1 MIIMMFLHPLFI
13 SLGSVNFKEIKQL
26 ETVYNVWD
34 EFDWRNIWIIYITGS
49 DSSNLL
55 TNCYTSTA
63 AKSASYNKN
72 IESLKLGVADWKDA
86 DDWQCAAPADEFF
99 SMIFCE
105 YLISFINSVDCCA
118 KKIVK

>member
-55 TNCYTSTA
+55 
-63 AKSASYNKN
+63 
-72 IESLKLGVADWKDA
+72 
-86 DDWQCAAPADEFF
+86 
-99 SMIFCE
+99 
-105 YLISFINSVDCCA
+105 
-118 KKIVK
+118 